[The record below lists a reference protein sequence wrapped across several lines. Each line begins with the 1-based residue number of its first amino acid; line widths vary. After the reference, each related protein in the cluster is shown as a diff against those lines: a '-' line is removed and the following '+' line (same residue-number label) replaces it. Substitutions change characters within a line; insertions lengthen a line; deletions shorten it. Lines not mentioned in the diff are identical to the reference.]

1 MRLLSNSTRGLRKR
15 TAQMFFE
22 TIDVRGHIF
31 WQREFGR
38 EVITGTVLHREVETL
53 YRSYL
58 LEETRALRLDIA
70 RLPANPSARK
80 SDRQLGRKTRAAR
93 MSRSMEL
100 RTKTKNVDYLF
111 KPEAAALVGATEGQ
125 AKGRIGCHRDI
136 S

>member
-1 MRLLSNSTRGLRKR
+1 LRLLSNSTRGLRKR

-38 EVITGTVLHREVETL
+38 EVITGTVLHRGVETL

-70 RLPANPSARK
+70 RLPANLCTNH
-80 SDRQLGRKTRAAR
+80 SDG
-93 MSRSMEL
+93 
-100 RTKTKNVDYLF
+100 
-111 KPEAAALVGATEGQ
+111 
-125 AKGRIGCHRDI
+125 
-136 S
+136 